1 MKYSKIELQCED
13 IMWFGVDKN
22 GIIFECT
29 SGGLG
34 CVPSFVCDSKEE
46 TELLEEYF
54 LDIPDECAEGL
65 YDNNESDDLFQDC
78 IILSSK
84 GIFCYDVA
92 VDEERID
99 EYRRISEPVK
109 PLTINDLPDDIKEI
123 MNSHK
128 VDVDVTKDLY
138 ISVEHAY

>member
-22 GIIFECT
+22 GLIFECT

-34 CVPSFVCDSKEE
+34 CVPSFVCNSKEE
-46 TELLEEYF
+46 TELLEEFF
-54 LDIPDECAEGL
+54 LDVPDDFDYEL
-65 YDNNESDDLFQDC
+65 YNSDESNELYQDC

-92 VDEERID
+92 VAEERID
-99 EYRRISEPVK
+99 EYKRISEPIK
-109 PLTINDLPDDIKEI
+109 PLTINDLPEDIKAI
-123 MNSHK
+123 MMSHK
-128 VDVDVTKDLY
+128 VDIDVTKDLY